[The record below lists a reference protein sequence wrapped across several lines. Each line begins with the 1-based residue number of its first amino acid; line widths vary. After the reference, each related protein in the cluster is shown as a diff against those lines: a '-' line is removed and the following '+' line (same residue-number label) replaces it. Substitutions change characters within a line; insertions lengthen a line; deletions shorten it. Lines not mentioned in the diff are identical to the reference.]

1 MRFALQ
7 FDVIKIQTL
16 LSHKKRGYFMIQG
29 KQLIIK
35 LMQFDV
41 GSSFTL
47 KYRFSINSTDS
58 DYSYFTTPNC
68 FKTII

>member
-1 MRFALQ
+1 
-7 FDVIKIQTL
+7 
-16 LSHKKRGYFMIQG
+16 MIQG

-47 KYRFSINSTDS
+47 KYRFSINSNDS
-58 DYSYFTTPNC
+58 DYSYFRTPNC